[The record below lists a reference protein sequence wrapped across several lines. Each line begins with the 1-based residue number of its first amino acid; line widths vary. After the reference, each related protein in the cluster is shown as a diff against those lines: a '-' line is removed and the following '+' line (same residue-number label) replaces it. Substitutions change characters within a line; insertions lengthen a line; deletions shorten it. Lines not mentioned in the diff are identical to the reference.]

1 MPGPAGLGYRTPVHL
16 KRRLLGVSASL
27 SVIAAMGVGIWAV
40 QPQGVDADAALSS
53 ARASQTPSPTASPTP
68 TAAPLPVLRAAAPVT
83 LEARPE
89 PKRTKKPKPTET
101 PEKATAAAEPALPA
115 AEFVISSFNVLGS
128 SHTRPG
134 GNKPGMAS
142 GTTRMQWAMQLVD
155 RHGVDVVGFQELE
168 EDQLHTFN
176 RLAGGRFGIYPG
188 MQLGKPETRNS
199 LAWRTSTWQLLEAQ
213 HIDIPYFDGN
223 LRKMP
228 VVLLQHR
235 ATGRKAWFANF
246 HNPASTR
253 RVGNQQHW
261 RNVATAKEIDLANRL
276 RASGNP
282 VFFTGDM
289 NEKAEYFCAITGR
302 APMVAANG
310 GSNSG
315 GCRPPGNMKID
326 WIFGSNDVSF
336 SGYFADRSAMVQKTS
351 DHAMIVSRA
360 ALGGH

>member
-1 MPGPAGLGYRTPVHL
+1 MPDRGRLRYRATVHL
-16 KRRLLGVSASL
+16 KGRLLGVLASL

-40 QPQGVDADAALSS
+40 QPQAVDADATLSS
-53 ARASQTPSPTASPTP
+53 ARASQSPSPSPTP
-68 TAAPLPVLRAAAPVT
+68 TPTPTAEPLPVLRAAAPVT

-89 PKRTKKPKPTET
+89 PKKTRKPKPTET
-101 PEKATAAAEPALPA
+101 PTVAAAPALPS

-142 GTTRMQWAMQLVD
+142 GTTRMQWAVQLVE

-213 HIDIPYFDGN
+213 YIDIPYFDGN

-235 ATGRKAWFANF
+235 ATGRQAWFANF
-246 HNPASTR
+246 HNPASTK

-289 NEKAEYFCAITGR
+289 NEKASYFCALTGR
-302 APMVAANG
+302 APMIAANG

-326 WIFGSNDVSF
+326 WIFGSNDASF
-336 SGYFADRSAMVQKTS
+336 TGYFADRSAMVQKTS

-360 ALGGH
+360 VLAGQ

>member
-1 MPGPAGLGYRTPVHL
+1 MPERGRLGYRATVHL
-16 KRRLLGVSASL
+16 KGRLLGVSASL

-40 QPQGVDADAALSS
+40 QPQAVDADATLSS
-53 ARASQTPSPTASPTP
+53 ARASQSPSPSPTP
-68 TAAPLPVLRAAAPVT
+68 TPTPTAERLPVLRAAAPVT

-89 PKRTKKPKPTET
+89 PKRTKKPKPTEKT
-101 PEKATAAAEPALPA
+101 TAAAEPALPS

-142 GTTRMQWAMQLVD
+142 GTTRMQWAVQLVE

-168 EDQLHTFN
+168 EDQLHTFT

-199 LAWRTSTWQLLEAQ
+199 LAWRTSTWQLVEAQ

-246 HNPASTR
+246 HNPASTK

-282 VFFTGDM
+282 VVFTGDM
-289 NEKAEYFCAITGR
+289 NDKAAYFCALTGR

-326 WIFGSNDVSF
+326 WIFGSNDISF
-336 SGYFADRSAMVQKTS
+336 TGYFADRSATVQKTS

-360 ALGGH
+360 ALGGQ